1 VSMAHTPHRASPVC
15 HLLRQQI
22 SAQLDGELD
31 QLARMRL
38 RVHLATCTECRRFAQ
53 ELKSITLHLR
63 RAELEAVP
71 PRTHR
76 EWRTP
81 LKLTVSAV
89 VTLAAASVI
98 AIGISH
104 PTTNHDRP
112 VLTSPGT
119 QETLDGT
126 DYDHTTHLA

>member
-1 VSMAHTPHRASPVC
+1 MAHASRRTSSVC
-15 HLLRQQI
+15 HVLREQI

-31 QLARMRL
+31 QLGKMRL
-38 RVHLATCTECRRFAQ
+38 RVHLATCADCRRFAR
-53 ELKSITLHLR
+53 ELKSITLRLR
-63 RAELEAVP
+63 QEELEVVS
-71 PRTHR
+71 PRKRR

-81 LKLTVSAV
+81 LKLTASAV

-98 AIGISH
+98 AIGL
-104 PTTNHDRP
+104 TNGTANHDRP

-119 QETLDGT
+119 QETLHGA